1 MTFVQLDGD
10 NLNAPSIVYSIE
22 QDLQG
27 FVWLATEEGV
37 YRHDS
42 KSFKIYNNLNGL
54 PENFTNKIN
63 RVLITDNGA
72 IYIGSESGIAL
83 YDTSTDSFISIY
95 SDAAAPRLISSLAQK
110 DDGKVLAG
118 AYNGVF
124 QVDGDEI
131 VQIAKNQEV
140 SAVAAINKE
149 VIFSSKSK
157 VLKINNQKQE
167 EVLHLKADDAIS
179 LLKHVQNGFLVGT
192 KSGELYQNQLDLGIF
207 DKIASFNR
215 ALFDIVEVNDGYLLA
230 TDGNGLLKLNKDFK
244 IIETYTENDDEP
256 DSITSNG
263 VYDISIAD
271 SEKFWIATYGGGALS
286 LKTNTSSF
294 NVVKHE
300 VNNENSLKTN
310 STRAIIQ
317 DRLGNVWYGTRKGIS
332 INYTNGNWK
341 HIPSLEQSQE
351 ESVILDLIRDGNYVW
366 AASYNHGLFKIDIT
380 SLEIKSF
387 RERLI
392 ESDVASKVYALE
404 FDEQGRLW
412 AGGLDGKLA
421 VIENDQVIDS
431 YDVRLIRD
439 LSFFKGKMYAAG
451 RQGLTEI
458 DENKVRKINKVNDNA
473 KLNFSTLSHITS
485 WNDELIISSTGNG
498 LIFYQPLNKTVNALT
513 FESASASNVVQSAIA
528 VRPDQLWAATTNGLI
543 RITLSS
549 SDTLIHKYTEES
561 GTASNEFNIGSV
573 TKLDDGNLA
582 FGGVNGVTIFDPE
595 NISFESELPKI
606 YLQEFRLFGKK
617 INPETEKSPLQKS
630 VLVTDEISLNY
641 DQNSFGF
648 DFKGISHEFNGNLLY
663 SWKLENFDEN
673 WSSPSDNNLAN
684 YTNLEP
690 GKYKFQV
697 IAIDPLGQSSEV
709 RTVSIEITTPWY
721 FTFWAFLIYFI
732 LLVLAILISVRVIRV
747 LIKKKNAD
755 EQIAFFNN
763 VTHEIKTPLTILL
776 SSLENETR
784 TAEGTQ
790 ESQNQIK
797 NTVKRI
803 NSLFEQ
809 MLNFHKVTS
818 QNSIEQ
824 HLKEI
829 NLRQHFSQIKKDFQ
843 PLLAERNLKLEIDL
857 NLKEDYFYHDRDI
870 FDKVILNLLTNAIK
884 YSNDGGFI
892 KIVADNRN
900 GELLE
905 LRIQDQGIGIPQDQQ
920 KHILNKYYRARNV
933 ANSQRPG
940 TGLGLVMVKKLIER
954 TDGTISF
961 KSVEN
966 QGTTFFVSLKNL
978 KEDFERKETHK
989 QTDISNDPIQD
1000 QDLQEELLNYSDS
1013 KILVVEDNDDL
1024 RQIMVDRLSN
1034 YFQVFEAANGKEG
1047 FDLAHQ
1053 QFPDLI
1059 LSDLIMPEMDGLQ
1072 MAQKIKEDIN
1082 LNHIPVYLLTVLQN
1096 SKQKMEA
1103 LEAGIA
1109 EYIEKPV
1116 DYRLMIIK
1124 IINSLKFQ
1132 RQLREKYRHEQD
1144 QDTASLFKNEQDK
1157 EFLETLENNVLK
1169 NLGDDNYGVNDLS
1182 ASMGMSRT
1190 SLYMKLKNLIDM
1202 SPQDFV
1208 ISTKLKLAK
1217 KLLLQGD
1224 LSIKEVAFQCGFS
1237 NPKYFSTSFKKFYG
1251 TTPSGYID
1259 SLKK

>member
-1 MTFVQLDGD
+1 M
-10 NLNAPSIVYSIE
+10 E
-22 QDLQG
+22 QDSQG

-42 KSFKIYNNLNGL
+42 KSFKIYNNLSGL

-63 RVLITDNGA
+63 RVLVTDGGA
-72 IYIGSESGIAL
+72 VYIGSETGIAR
-83 YDTSTDSFISIY
+83 YEETTDSFKPIL
-95 SDAAAPRLISSLAQK
+95 SDTAAPRLISSMAQM

-124 QVDGDEI
+124 QIDGNKI
-131 VQIAKNQEV
+131 TQIAKTQET
-140 SAVAAINKE
+140 SAVAAINE
-149 VIFSSKSK
+149 EIFFSSKSK
-157 VLKINNQKQE
+157 VYKIANGQLE
-167 EVLHLKADDAIS
+167 EVFQLGADDTIS
-179 LLKHVQNGFLVGT
+179 LLKRVQNRLLTGT
-192 KSGELYQNQLDLGIF
+192 KSGQLYQKLLGSSDF
-207 DKIASFNR
+207 ENIAKYNR
-215 ALFDIVEVNDGYLLA
+215 PLFDIEETKDGLLLA
-230 TDGNGLLKLNKDFK
+230 TDGNGLLKLNKQFELLK
-244 IIETYTENDDEP
+244 AYTENDDEP

-263 VYDISIAD
+263 VYDISVAD
-271 SEKFWIATYGGGALS
+271 SGKFWIATYGGGALS
-286 LKTNTSSF
+286 LKTNSSSF
-294 NVVKHE
+294 SEVTHE
-300 VNNENSLKTN
+300 INNENSLQTN
-310 STRAIIQ
+310 SARAIIQ
-317 DRLGNVWYGTRKGIS
+317 DPLGNVWYGTRKGIS
-332 INYTNGNWK
+332 ISYSNGDWK
-341 HIPSLEQSQE
+341 HIPSLEKNKE
-351 ESVILDLIRDGNYVW
+351 ESVILDLINDGNYVW
-366 AASYNHGLFKIDIT
+366 AASYNHGLFKIDIE
-380 SLEIKSF
+380 SLEFQSF
-387 RERLI
+387 KEKLI
-392 ESDVASKVYALE
+392 ASNVVSKVYALE
-404 FDEQGRLW
+404 FDDEKRLW

-421 VIENDQVIDS
+421 VIEDDQVIDS

-439 LSFFKGKMYAAG
+439 LYFFNGKMYAAG

-458 DENKVRKINKVNDNA
+458 DNGKVRKINKVNENA
-473 KLNFSTLSHITS
+473 KLNFSTLSHLTS
-485 WNDELIISSTGNG
+485 WNNELVISSAGNG
-498 LIFYQPLNKTVNALT
+498 LLFYQPESKSVKALT
-513 FESASASNVVQSAIA
+513 FESVTASNVVQSSLSIK
-528 VRPDQLWAATTNGLI
+528 PDQLWAATTNGLI
-543 RITLSS
+543 RVTLSS
-549 SDTLIHKYTEES
+549 SDTLIHKYTKES

-573 TKLDDGNLA
+573 TRLDSGRLA

-595 NISFESELPKI
+595 NISYESVPPKV

-630 VLVTDEISLNY
+630 VQVTDEITLNY

-673 WSSPSDNNLAN
+673 WSSASDNNLAN

-697 IAIDPLGQSSEV
+697 IAIDPLGQKSDV
-709 RTVSIEITTPWY
+709 RTVDIEIATPWY
-721 FTFWAFLIYFI
+721 LTTWAFLAYAF
-732 LLVLAILISVRVIRV
+732 LLTVIIIISVRVIRV

-763 VTHEIKTPLTILL
+763 VTHEIKTPLSILL
-776 SSLENETR
+776 SSLENETKS
-784 TAEGTQ
+784 TEGTQ

-803 NSLFEQ
+803 NLLFEQ

-829 NLRQHFSQIKKDFQ
+829 DLSEHFNQIKKDFQ
-843 PLLAERNLKLEIDL
+843 PLLKERQLKLEVDL
-857 NLKEDYFYHDRDI
+857 ELNDPYFYHDRDI

-884 YSNDGGFI
+884 YSNDNGTI
-892 KIVADNRN
+892 RIRANNKKKDILKI
-900 GELLE
+900 EIE
-905 LRIQDQGIGIPQDQQ
+905 DQGIGIPKDQQ

-954 TDGTISF
+954 TEGSITF
-961 KSVEN
+961 KSIEDI
-966 QGTTFFVSLKNL
+966 GTTFYVELKNL
-978 KEDFERKETHK
+978 KAGFEAKETKK
-989 QTDISNDPIQD
+989 QINESDKLIED
-1000 QDLQEELLNYSDS
+1000 QDLQEELLNYSDA

-1024 RQIMVDRLSN
+1024 RRIMVDRLGN
-1034 YFQVFEAANGKEG
+1034 YFQIFEATNGQEG
-1047 FDLAHQ
+1047 YDLASQ

-1103 LEAGIA
+1103 LEVGIA

-1116 DYRLMIIK
+1116 DYRLLIIK

-1132 RQLREKYRHEQD
+1132 RQLREKYKHEQD

-1157 EFLETLENNVLK
+1157 EFLEKLEATVIE
-1169 NLGDDNYGVNDLS
+1169 NLGDDSFGVNDLS
-1182 ASMGMSRT
+1182 STMGMSRT

-1217 KLLLQGD
+1217 KLLVQGD
-1224 LSIKEVAFQCGFS
+1224 LSVKEVAFQCGFS

-1251 TTPSGYID
+1251 TTPTGYID